1 MLDEVSVTDA
11 RVDLA
16 PDDIVVM
23 YTDGVTEARRDGRF
37 YGADR
42 LRTLLSSVRG
52 HDVQAIADRVVG
64 DALDFQDGDAAD
76 DIAVLVLKVR

>member
-1 MLDEVSVTDA
+1 
-11 RVDLA
+11 
-16 PDDIVVM
+16 
-23 YTDGVTEARRDGRF
+23 
-37 YGADR
+37 
-42 LRTLLSSVRG
+42 VRG